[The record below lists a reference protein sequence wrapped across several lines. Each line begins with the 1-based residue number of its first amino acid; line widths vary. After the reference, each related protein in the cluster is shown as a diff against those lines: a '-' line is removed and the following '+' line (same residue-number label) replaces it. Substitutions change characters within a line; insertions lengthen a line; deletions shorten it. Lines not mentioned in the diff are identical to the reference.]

1 MKPLRFA
8 SVENLGPIYYSVK
21 SFWESDMQAFVL
33 KNVRQQVEW
42 MLGVEFRRAVGCGR
56 YRRVA
61 GRKGQR
67 NGFYNR
73 GLLTLYGWLENI
85 RVPRLRHGGWQSEVF
100 ERYRR
105 RPQALDRLILEGF
118 LLGHSTRKTVRFCRR
133 IFGASISCQTISN
146 IVKTLQAEVERFHRR
161 HLADDYQVIH
171 LDGLWVKIAGPVK
184 TKKVILVA
192 YGMTAAGRKQLIDFI
207 LAPSE
212 SEACWWGFLTDL
224 KDRGLKASL
233 TEVIVHDGCPGLMKA
248 LAGLYPRIKSQLCV
262 FHKLANIRPNLTD
275 QRHRSQI
282 AKDAAFIYHADTEK
296 ELRERLAFFKNK
308 WRSLERKA
316 VNNFI
321 RNFDRTLTYREYSEP
336 LKTLIKTNNPLERY
350 LEELQRRIKPFRKF
364 ANARSVDRICYGI
377 IAYVL
382 DKPQLINPQNLVN
395 FTQIT

>member
-8 SVENLGPIYYSVK
+8 SLENLGSNFYSVK
-21 SFWESDMQAFVL
+21 SFWETETKSFVL
-33 KNVRQQVEW
+33 KNVRKHVER

-85 RVPRLRHGGWQSEVF
+85 RVPRLRHGGWQSDVF
-100 ERYRR
+100 ERCKR
-105 RPQALDRLILEGF
+105 RPRALDRLILEGF

-146 IVKTLQAEVERFHRR
+146 IVKALQAEVERFHKR
-161 HLADDYQVIH
+161 HLADDYQVIY

-184 TKKVILVA
+184 TKKVLLVA
-192 YGMTAAGRKQLIDFI
+192 YGMTGSGQKQLVDFI
-207 LAPSE
+207 LASSE
-212 SEACWWGFLTDL
+212 SESCWWGFLADL
-224 KDRGLKASL
+224 KERGLRCQSTQA
-233 TEVIVHDGCPGLMKA
+233 IVHDGCPGLIKA
-248 LAGLYPRIKSQLCV
+248 LAALYPRTKNQWCV
-262 FHKLANIRPNLTD
+262 FHKLANIRANLIE

-282 AKDAAFIYHADTEK
+282 AKDAALIYQATTEK
-296 ELRERLAFFKNK
+296 ELRDRLAFFKTT
-308 WRSLERKA
+308 WHSREPKA

-321 RNFDRTLTYREYSEP
+321 HNFDRTLSYRDFPEP
-336 LKTLIKTNNPLERY
+336 LKSLIKTNNPLERY

-364 ANARSVDRICYGI
+364 ANAGSVDRICYGI

-382 DKPQLINPQNLVN
+382 DKPWLLNPQNPVN
-395 FTQIT
+395 FTQST